1 MVSEAGVHDSAGGG
15 PDGAAVDAGFAMVH
29 EVPNQALFWGDVAGT
44 TKPGGKVLLAEPMGP
59 VNKAAVAVTLD
70 QARRAGL
77 VAEAGPRIVRTHTAF
92 LTKSA

>member
-1 MVSEAGVHDSAGGG
+1 
-15 PDGAAVDAGFAMVH
+15 VDAGFAMVH